1 MMKELMTT
9 LAVLGVT
16 GCAAVQ
22 IPADQLER
30 SEASIRGAEEV
41 GAQDVP
47 EARLHLQMAKDE
59 NAAAKQMA
67 AKGDKRAVLMLARAD
82 SDSELALGL
91 ARQATVH
98 ADVVKAAEE
107 LRAVNARSTP

>member
-1 MMKELMTT
+1 MMKQVMTT
-9 LAVLGVT
+9 LAVLGLT

-41 GAQDVP
+41 GAQNVP
-47 EARLHLQMAKDE
+47 EAKLHLQMAKDE
-59 NAAAKQMA
+59 NAMAKQMA
-67 AKGDKRAVLMLARAD
+67 AKGDKRAELMLARAD
-82 SDSELALGL
+82 SDSELANGL

-98 ADVVKAAEE
+98 ADVLRAAEE
-107 LRAVNARSTP
+107 LKAVNARSAP